1 MKPFLGIDITTNR
14 KNERLNGNEFL
25 ILKPSEILSQT
36 LAKTTEQKDVI
47 IQKSKMPLLLRI
59 IKSICLF
66 LAFICVSAL
75 LRARVSL
82 AEAYH
87 NAPWVFWLLPIC
99 VILFVL
105 LTICE
110 KVKSHQV
117 LDTDENQHALATHD
131 RVMKDILAELAVPD
145 NAKNV
150 DVLSCYYT
158 ERNGKIKAI
167 EKGLQVHQ
175 FSNLIFKAYRDN
187 ENLYLTNCNGKY
199 AFPLSSL
206 SSIRTVKSIQLLRNG
221 IKRSLMIREYINR
234 IICQLTN
241 LAVSIVIPIIFLRL
255 YIIQKPM
262 ESIFLVMNYRFSK
275 ILPDYVQ
282 NK

>member
-25 ILKPSEILSQT
+25 ILRPSEILSLT
-36 LAKTTEQKDVI
+36 VATTTEQKDVI

>member
-199 AFPLSSL
+199 AFPLFSL

-275 ILPDYVQ
+275 SLPDYVQ

>member
-75 LRARVSL
+75 LRARFSL

-150 DVLSCYYT
+150 DVLSCYYI

-175 FSNLIFKAYRDN
+175 FSNLIFKAYCDN

-206 SSIRTVKSIQLLRNG
+206 SSIRTVKKHTV
-221 IKRSLMIREYINR
+221 IKEWHKMILMIREYINR
-234 IICQLTN
+234 IICQLTT

-275 ILPDYVQ
+275 SLPDYVQ

>member
-66 LAFICVSAL
+66 LAFICVSGL

-87 NAPWVFWLLPIC
+87 NAPWIFWLLPIC

-234 IICQLTN
+234 IICQLTT

>member
-110 KVKSHQV
+110 KVKSHHV

-234 IICQLTN
+234 IICQLTS

-275 ILPDYVQ
+275 SLPDYVQ

>member
-1 MKPFLGIDITTNR
+1 MKPFLSIDITTNR
-14 KNERLNGNEFL
+14 KNEQLNGNEFL

-36 LAKTTEQKDVI
+36 LDKTTEQKEAI
-47 IQKSKMPLLLRI
+47 IKNSKLPFLLRI

-66 LAFICVSAL
+66 LAFICVSGL

-87 NAPWVFWLLPIC
+87 NAPWIFWLLPIC
-99 VILFVL
+99 VILFIL

-131 RVMKDILAELAVPD
+131 RVMKDIFAELAVPD
-145 NAKNV
+145 NAKDV

-167 EKGLQVHQ
+167 EKGLQLHQ
-175 FSNLIFKAYRDN
+175 FANLIFKVYRDN
-187 ENLYLTNCNGKY
+187 ENLYLVNCDGKY

-206 SSIRTVKSIQLLRNG
+206 SSIRMVKKHTVIKEWHKEEPYDQGIYKQYKLSIDKFGCLNCNSYYILEVVHNAETYGIYIPCYELPVFEELTGLR
-221 IKRSLMIREYINR
+221 SE
-234 IICQLTN
+234 
-241 LAVSIVIPIIFLRL
+241 
-255 YIIQKPM
+255 
-262 ESIFLVMNYRFSK
+262 
-275 ILPDYVQ
+275 
-282 NK
+282 

>member
-66 LAFICVSAL
+66 LAFICVSGL

-87 NAPWVFWLLPIC
+87 NAPWIFWLLPIC

-131 RVMKDILAELAVPD
+131 RVMKDILTELAVPD

-206 SSIRTVKSIQLLRNG
+206 SSIRTVKNIQLLRNG

-234 IICQLTN
+234 IICQLTS

-275 ILPDYVQ
+275 SLPDYVQ

>member
-1 MKPFLGIDITTNR
+1 M
-14 KNERLNGNEFL
+14 
-25 ILKPSEILSQT
+25 
-36 LAKTTEQKDVI
+36 AKTTEQKDVI

-66 LAFICVSAL
+66 LAFICVSGL

-87 NAPWVFWLLPIC
+87 NAPWIFWLLPIC

-187 ENLYLTNCNGKY
+187 ENLYLPIVTENMLSR
-199 AFPLSSL
+199 LSSL
-206 SSIRTVKSIQLLRNG
+206 SSIRTVKKHTV
-221 IKRSLMIREYINR
+221 IKEWHKEGLMIREYINR
-234 IICQLTN
+234 IICQLTS

-275 ILPDYVQ
+275 SLPDYVQ

>member
-14 KNERLNGNEFL
+14 KNEQLNGNEFL

-36 LAKTTEQKDVI
+36 LDKTTEQKEAI
-47 IQKSKMPLLLRI
+47 IKNSKLPFLLRI

-66 LAFICVSAL
+66 LAFICVSGL

-87 NAPWVFWLLPIC
+87 NAPWIFWLLPIC
-99 VILFVL
+99 VILFIL

-110 KVKSHQV
+110 KVKSRQV

-131 RVMKDILAELAVPD
+131 RVMKDIFAELAVPD
-145 NAKNV
+145 NAKDV

-167 EKGLQVHQ
+167 EKGLQLHQ
-175 FSNLIFKAYRDN
+175 FANLIFKVYRDN
-187 ENLYLTNCNGKY
+187 ENLYLVNCDGKY

-206 SSIRTVKSIQLLRNG
+206 SSIRMVKKHTVIKEWHKEEPYDKGIYKQYKLSIDKFGCLNCNSYYILEVVHNAETYGIYIPCYELPVFEELTGLRA
-221 IKRSLMIREYINR
+221 E
-234 IICQLTN
+234 
-241 LAVSIVIPIIFLRL
+241 
-255 YIIQKPM
+255 
-262 ESIFLVMNYRFSK
+262 
-275 ILPDYVQ
+275 
-282 NK
+282 

>member
-206 SSIRTVKSIQLLRNG
+206 SSIRTVKKHTV
-221 IKRSLMIREYINR
+221 IKEWHKESLMIREYINR
-234 IICQLTN
+234 IICQLTS

-275 ILPDYVQ
+275 SLPDYVQ

>member
-66 LAFICVSAL
+66 LAFICVSGL

-87 NAPWVFWLLPIC
+87 NAPWIFWLLPIC

-221 IKRSLMIREYINR
+221 IKMILMIREYINR
-234 IICQLTN
+234 IICQLTT

-275 ILPDYVQ
+275 SLPDYVQ

>member
-66 LAFICVSAL
+66 LAFICGSAL

-105 LTICE
+105 LTVCE
-110 KVKSHQV
+110 KVKSHHV

-131 RVMKDILAELAVPD
+131 RVMKDILAELAVSD
-145 NAKNV
+145 IMQKCGCCLATTLKRECKN
-150 DVLSCYYT
+150 
-158 ERNGKIKAI
+158 
-167 EKGLQVHQ
+167 
-175 FSNLIFKAYRDN
+175 
-187 ENLYLTNCNGKY
+187 
-199 AFPLSSL
+199 
-206 SSIRTVKSIQLLRNG
+206 KSDRKEALEFISFQSD
-221 IKRSLMIREYINR
+221 I
-234 IICQLTN
+234 
-241 LAVSIVIPIIFLRL
+241 
-255 YIIQKPM
+255 
-262 ESIFLVMNYRFSK
+262 
-275 ILPDYVQ
+275 
-282 NK
+282 

>member
-25 ILKPSEILSQT
+25 MLKPSEILSQT

-117 LDTDENQHALATHD
+117 LDTDENQHVLATHD

-234 IICQLTN
+234 IICQLTS

-275 ILPDYVQ
+275 SLPDYVQ

>member
-25 ILKPSEILSQT
+25 MLKPSEILSQT

-131 RVMKDILAELAVPD
+131 RVMKDILA
-145 NAKNV
+145 
-150 DVLSCYYT
+150 
-158 ERNGKIKAI
+158 
-167 EKGLQVHQ
+167 
-175 FSNLIFKAYRDN
+175 
-187 ENLYLTNCNGKY
+187 
-199 AFPLSSL
+199 
-206 SSIRTVKSIQLLRNG
+206 
-221 IKRSLMIREYINR
+221 
-234 IICQLTN
+234 
-241 LAVSIVIPIIFLRL
+241 
-255 YIIQKPM
+255 
-262 ESIFLVMNYRFSK
+262 
-275 ILPDYVQ
+275 
-282 NK
+282 

>member
-66 LAFICVSAL
+66 LAFICVSGL

-87 NAPWVFWLLPIC
+87 NAPWIFWLLPIC

-234 IICQLTN
+234 IICQLTT

-275 ILPDYVQ
+275 SLPDYVQ

>member
-87 NAPWVFWLLPIC
+87 NAPWIFWLLPIC

-206 SSIRTVKSIQLLRNG
+206 SSIRTVKKHTV
-221 IKRSLMIREYINR
+221 IKE
-234 IICQLTN
+234 
-241 LAVSIVIPIIFLRL
+241 
-255 YIIQKPM
+255 
-262 ESIFLVMNYRFSK
+262 
-275 ILPDYVQ
+275 
-282 NK
+282 

>member
-105 LTICE
+105 LTIEQNRCAMAC
-110 KVKSHQV
+110 QGCGAV
-117 LDTDENQHALATHD
+117 LFLLKKQWN
-131 RVMKDILAELAVPD
+131 
-145 NAKNV
+145 
-150 DVLSCYYT
+150 Y
-158 ERNGKIKAI
+158 
-167 EKGLQVHQ
+167 
-175 FSNLIFKAYRDN
+175 
-187 ENLYLTNCNGKY
+187 
-199 AFPLSSL
+199 FP
-206 SSIRTVKSIQLLRNG
+206 
-221 IKRSLMIREYINR
+221 
-234 IICQLTN
+234 
-241 LAVSIVIPIIFLRL
+241 
-255 YIIQKPM
+255 
-262 ESIFLVMNYRFSK
+262 
-275 ILPDYVQ
+275 
-282 NK
+282 

>member
-36 LAKTTEQKDVI
+36 LAKTTKQKDVI

-75 LRARVSL
+75 LRARVFL

-110 KVKSHQV
+110 KVKSHHV

-206 SSIRTVKSIQLLRNG
+206 SS
-221 IKRSLMIREYINR
+221 
-234 IICQLTN
+234 
-241 LAVSIVIPIIFLRL
+241 
-255 YIIQKPM
+255 
-262 ESIFLVMNYRFSK
+262 
-275 ILPDYVQ
+275 
-282 NK
+282 

>member
-87 NAPWVFWLLPIC
+87 NAPWIFWLLPIC

-110 KVKSHQV
+110 KVKSHHV

-131 RVMKDILAELAVPD
+131 RVMRDILAELAVPD

-221 IKRSLMIREYINR
+221 IKRSLMIREYINH
-234 IICQLTN
+234 IICQLTS

-275 ILPDYVQ
+275 SLPDYVQ

>member
-234 IICQLTN
+234 IICQLTS

-275 ILPDYVQ
+275 SLPDYVQ

>member
-150 DVLSCYYT
+150 DVLSCYYI

-199 AFPLSSL
+199 AFPLFSL
-206 SSIRTVKSIQLLRNG
+206 SSIRTVKKHTVIKEWHKEEPYDKGIYKPYHMSIDKFGCLNCNSYYILEVVHNTETYGIYIPCYELPVFEELTGLRA
-221 IKRSLMIREYINR
+221 E
-234 IICQLTN
+234 
-241 LAVSIVIPIIFLRL
+241 
-255 YIIQKPM
+255 
-262 ESIFLVMNYRFSK
+262 
-275 ILPDYVQ
+275 
-282 NK
+282 

>member
-25 ILKPSEILSQT
+25 MLKPSEILSQT

-150 DVLSCYYT
+150 DVLSCYYI

-234 IICQLTN
+234 IICQLTS

-275 ILPDYVQ
+275 SLPDYVQ

>member
-66 LAFICVSAL
+66 LAFICVSGL

-87 NAPWVFWLLPIC
+87 NAPWIFWLLPIC

-234 IICQLTN
+234 IICQLTS

-275 ILPDYVQ
+275 SLPDYVQ

>member
-221 IKRSLMIREYINR
+221 IKMILMIREYINR
-234 IICQLTN
+234 IICQLTT
-241 LAVSIVIPIIFLRL
+241 LAVSIVIPIIFLRM

>member
-110 KVKSHQV
+110 KVKSHHV

-221 IKRSLMIREYINR
+221 IKKSLMIREYINR
-234 IICQLTN
+234 IICQLTS

-275 ILPDYVQ
+275 SLPDYVQ

>member
-1 MKPFLGIDITTNR
+1 M
-14 KNERLNGNEFL
+14 
-25 ILKPSEILSQT
+25 
-36 LAKTTEQKDVI
+36 AKTTEQKDVI

-150 DVLSCYYT
+150 DVLSCYYI

-199 AFPLSSL
+199 AFSFIYSY
-206 SSIRTVKSIQLLRNG
+206 R
-221 IKRSLMIREYINR
+221 
-234 IICQLTN
+234 
-241 LAVSIVIPIIFLRL
+241 
-255 YIIQKPM
+255 QKAY
-262 ESIFLVMNYRFSK
+262 SY
-275 ILPDYVQ
+275 
-282 NK
+282 

>member
-1 MKPFLGIDITTNR
+1 MKQFLGIDITTNR

-25 ILKPSEILSQT
+25 MLKPSEILSQT

-105 LTICE
+105 LTICG
-110 KVKSHQV
+110 
-117 LDTDENQHALATHD
+117 
-131 RVMKDILAELAVPD
+131 P
-145 NAKNV
+145 
-150 DVLSCYYT
+150 
-158 ERNGKIKAI
+158 
-167 EKGLQVHQ
+167 
-175 FSNLIFKAYRDN
+175 
-187 ENLYLTNCNGKY
+187 
-199 AFPLSSL
+199 
-206 SSIRTVKSIQLLRNG
+206 
-221 IKRSLMIREYINR
+221 
-234 IICQLTN
+234 
-241 LAVSIVIPIIFLRL
+241 
-255 YIIQKPM
+255 
-262 ESIFLVMNYRFSK
+262 
-275 ILPDYVQ
+275 
-282 NK
+282 

>member
-14 KNERLNGNEFL
+14 KNERVNGNEFL
-25 ILKPSEILSQT
+25 ILEPSEILSQT

-110 KVKSHQV
+110 KVKSHHV

-131 RVMKDILAELAVPD
+131 RVMKDIF
-145 NAKNV
+145 
-150 DVLSCYYT
+150 CT
-158 ERNGKIKAI
+158 R
-167 EKGLQVHQ
+167 
-175 FSNLIFKAYRDN
+175 
-187 ENLYLTNCNGKY
+187 
-199 AFPLSSL
+199 
-206 SSIRTVKSIQLLRNG
+206 
-221 IKRSLMIREYINR
+221 
-234 IICQLTN
+234 
-241 LAVSIVIPIIFLRL
+241 
-255 YIIQKPM
+255 
-262 ESIFLVMNYRFSK
+262 
-275 ILPDYVQ
+275 
-282 NK
+282 